1 MAASW
6 KDELGYREGAVVV
19 SLVVREPVA
28 ISLIVDFEMVCGVCE
43 ERVPVLLVVLLGVY
57 FLISLCAEAEVARVC
72 VEDRRDWFYPGLPKA
87 LVFNCGF
94 DGDTFEMVLLPPPT

>member
-6 KDELGYREGAVVV
+6 KDELGCREGAVVV

-28 ISLIVDFEMVCGVCE
+28 ISLIVDFEMVCGVWE

-57 FLISLCAEAEVARVC
+57 FLISLCAEA
-72 VEDRRDWFYPGLPKA
+72 
-87 LVFNCGF
+87 
-94 DGDTFEMVLLPPPT
+94 